1 MTRHERRAA
10 RHERRRTSDEQ
21 GSALVLVTVSL
32 IILTA
37 LGVGILT
44 AAYGARL
51 HAIQI
56 KTEAVAMLAA
66 EAGYEKAIFWMGQQ
80 EDMLSTLQQGIEV
93 TTGTIDFPTGYCDYQ
108 IDLYSFI
115 GSRPIYRVVSN
126 GYSGR
131 FTRTINVFV
140 MQAVSG
146 WDMGMCRVATGPNST
161 APVYFAD
168 GETIDMPLH
177 INNLKDNP
185 DERDIN
191 INGSPQFLQAVGM
204 GESRHTE
211 HDVDKYASV
220 MSLFDDG
227 IYFDQ
232 PDSRVTDQA
241 SIQTKVDRFQQSTK
255 LEFQFTPA
263 AGASVSNPQPA
274 VQLEFFVEGEVG
286 KVRVTNNCTVRGFK
300 QSSDGSTYD
309 FRIKSG
315 DPTKYETYHI
325 YAYHVMPEDAQR
337 SIYPVQQTYV
347 TQSIGDVESEPGG
360 QIFVNGNVI
369 IGSGDPSL
377 PGTQDA
383 VKGKVTVVATGNIWI
398 ADSTILDGT
407 HDAGGKPADD
417 NPNILGLLAQGVIK
431 VVDPGM
437 SDYTYVDDTPVEPS
451 GFKYVPIAR
460 PDNPSSVPG
469 DADYHKRYLP
479 DPMVVEAAMT
489 VGGGG
494 WGAENVS
501 RGSYGGRKEAS
512 GPQDDLVIRGSLTE
526 VARGVVGLTRGVV
539 GLIGSDG
546 FLKHYYMDAR
556 LLEGVLPGDIWL
568 RGKYI
573 PAPAGWHDYRAAN

>member
-1 MTRHERRAA
+1 M
-10 RHERRRTSDEQ
+10 
-21 GSALVLVTVSL
+21 
-32 IILTA
+32 
-37 LGVGILT
+37 VG
-44 AAYGARL
+44 YGARL

-66 EAGYEKAIFWMGQQ
+66 EAGYEKAIFWMGRQ
-80 EDMLSTLQQGIEV
+80 EDMLSTLQQSIEG
-93 TTGTIDFPTGYCDYQ
+93 TSGTIGFESGSCDYQ
-108 IDLYSFI
+108 IEFDTFI
-115 GSRPIYRVVSN
+115 GSRPVYRITSN
-126 GYSGR
+126 GHSGR
-131 FTRTINVFV
+131 FNRTVEV
-140 MQAVSG
+140 LVVQAVSG
-146 WDMGMCRVATGPNST
+146 WDMGMCRVATGATST
-161 APVYFAD
+161 SPVYFAD

-177 INNLKDNP
+177 INNLNDNP
-185 DERDIN
+185 DERDIY
-191 INGSPQFLQAVGM
+191 ITGAPEFLQAVAM
-204 GESRHTE
+204 GESRHTTG
-211 HDVDKYASV
+211 DVDKYASV
-220 MSLFDDG
+220 MSLFEEG

-241 SIQTKVDRFQQSTK
+241 SIQAKVDRFQQSTK
-255 LEFQFTPA
+255 PEFQFTPA

-300 QSSDGSTYD
+300 QSNDNRTYD
-309 FRIKSG
+309 FRIKPSE
-315 DPTKYETYHI
+315 PSKYERYHI

-337 SIYPVQQTYV
+337 SVYPVQETYV
-347 TQSIGDVESEPGG
+347 TQSIGGVESEPGG
-360 QIFVNGNVI
+360 QIFVDGNVI

-377 PGTQDA
+377 PGAQDT
-383 VKGKVTVVATGNIWI
+383 VKGKITVVATGNIWI
-398 ADSTILDGT
+398 SDSAVVDGQ
-407 HDAGGKPADD
+407 HDGDGKPSME
-417 NPNILGLLAQGVIK
+417 NPNILGLVAKGVIK

-451 GFKYVPIAR
+451 GFKYVPIGR

-526 VARGVVGLTRGVV
+526 VIRGVV

>member
-1 MTRHERRAA
+1 M
-10 RHERRRTSDEQ
+10 
-21 GSALVLVTVSL
+21 
-32 IILTA
+32 
-37 LGVGILT
+37 VG
-44 AAYGARL
+44 YGARL

-80 EDMLSTLQQGIEV
+80 EDMLSTLQQSIEG
-93 TTGTIDFPTGYCDYQ
+93 TSGTIDFESGSCDYQ
-108 IDLYSFI
+108 MEFYTFI
-115 GSRPIYRVVSN
+115 GSRPVYRITSN
-126 GYSGR
+126 GHSGK
-131 FTRTINVFV
+131 FNRTVEV
-140 MQAVSG
+140 LVVQAVSG
-146 WDMGMCRVATGPNST
+146 WDMGMCRVATGPTST
-161 APVYFAD
+161 SPVYFAD

-191 INGSPQFLQAVGM
+191 INGSPQFLQPVGM
-204 GESRHTE
+204 GESRHTTG
-211 HDVDKYASV
+211 DVDKYASV
-220 MSLFDDG
+220 MSLFEEG
-227 IYFDQ
+227 IHFDQ

-255 LEFQFTPA
+255 PEFQFTPA
-263 AGASVSNPQPA
+263 GGASVSSPQPA

-286 KVRVTNNCTVRGFK
+286 KVRVTNNCAVRGFK
-300 QSSDGSTYD
+300 QSKDGRTYD

-315 DPTKYETYHI
+315 SAPTEYERYDI

-347 TQSIGDVESEPGG
+347 TQSIGGAESEPGG
-360 QIFVNGNVI
+360 QIFVNGNVVV
-369 IGSGDPSL
+369 GGDRSL
-377 PGTQDA
+377 DNGDQR
-383 VKGKVTVVATGNIWI
+383 VKGKITVVATGNIWV
-398 ADSTILDGT
+398 ADSIVLDGS
-407 HDAGGKPADD
+407 HDADGMPSAD
-417 NPNILGLLAQGVIK
+417 NPNVLGLIAQGVIK

-437 SDYTYVDDTPVEPS
+437 SDYTYVDDTPVQAS

-512 GPQDDLVIRGSLTE
+512 EPQDDLVIRGSLTE
-526 VARGVVGLTRGVV
+526 VVRGVV

-546 FLKHYYMDAR
+546 FLKHYYMDSR
-556 LLEGVLPGDIWL
+556 LLEGVLPGDVWL

-573 PAPAGWHDYRAAN
+573 PAPAGWHDYRATN

>member
-1 MTRHERRAA
+1 M
-10 RHERRRTSDEQ
+10 
-21 GSALVLVTVSL
+21 VLVTISL
-32 IILTA
+32 VILAA
-37 LGVGILT
+37 LGVGLLMVG
-44 AAYGARL
+44 YGARL

-80 EDMLSTLQQGIEV
+80 EDLLSTLQQGVEE
-93 TTGTIDFPTGYCDYQ
+93 TTGTIDFPAGYCDYR
-108 IDLYSFI
+108 IDPYSFI
-115 GSRPIYRVVSN
+115 GSRPIYRVVST

-131 FTRTINVFV
+131 FTRTVNVFV
-140 MQAVSG
+140 VQAVSG
-146 WDMGMCRVATGPNST
+146 WDMGMCRVATASNST
-161 APVYFAD
+161 SPVYFAD

-177 INNLKDNP
+177 INNLNDNP
-185 DERDIN
+185 DERDIY
-191 INGSPQFLQAVGM
+191 ITGAPDFLQAVAV
-204 GESRHTE
+204 GESRNTAG
-211 HDVDKYASV
+211 DVDKYASV
-220 MSLFDDG
+220 MSLFEEG

-241 SIQTKVDRFQQSTK
+241 SIQAKVNRFQQSTK
-255 LEFQFTPA
+255 PEFRFTPA

-274 VQLEFFVEGEVG
+274 VQLEFFVEGGVG

-300 QSSDGSTYD
+300 QSNDNRTYD
-309 FRIKSG
+309 FRIQSEH
-315 DPTKYETYHI
+315 PTKYERYYI
-325 YAYHVMPEDAQR
+325 YAYHVMPEGAQR
-337 SIYPVQQTYV
+337 SIYPVGETYV
-347 TQSIGDVESEPGG
+347 TQSIGGVESEPGG
-360 QIFVNGNVI
+360 QIFVDGNVI

-377 PGTQDA
+377 PGAQDT
-383 VKGKVTVVATGNIWI
+383 VKGKITVVATGNIWI
-398 ADSTILDGT
+398 SDSAVVDGP
-407 HDAGGKPADD
+407 HDGDGKPSME
-417 NPNILGLLAQGVIK
+417 NPNILGLVAKGVIK

-451 GFKYVPIAR
+451 GFKYVPIGR

-494 WGAENVS
+494 WGAENVA

-526 VARGVVGLTRGVV
+526 VVRGVV

-556 LLEGVLPGDIWL
+556 LLEGVLPGDVWL